1 MNDKI
6 SVVIPVYQVEKY
18 LKECIES
25 VCNQEYKNLEIIL
38 VDDGGKDNSGAICDK
53 YAKKDKRI
61 LVIHKQN
68 GGLSD
73 ARNAGIGKATGKY
86 ICFIDSDDAVSPKY
100 IQDLYYHLIKNDA
113 DISICDY
120 QEIHSN
126 EEIKK
131 EITSVDENTVYTP
144 KEILKIMYTK
154 DLGTKMIV
162 AWNKL
167 YKTELFKEIRYP
179 VGKIHE
185 DEFTTYKLIYQAKKI
200 VYFPEQL
207 YYYYQR
213 NNGSIMRSSYNEKRL
228 DYIEAMEERLQFYK
242 QKEEKELYEITF
254 QNYCYML
261 VQHYACCRLYLKDK
275 KILRQNL
282 RRKMKKNW
290 KDFIKLSGIP
300 LKSKI
305 SYTVNCMAPIIATLR
320 MKKYLDGYFGK

>member
-1 MNDKI
+1 MNEKI
-6 SVVIPVYQVEKY
+6 SIVIPVYQVEKY

-38 VDDGGKDNSGAICDK
+38 VDDGGKDNSGKICDE
-53 YAKKDKRI
+53 YAQKDRRI
-61 LVIHKQN
+61 QVIHKSN

-73 ARNAGIGKATGKY
+73 ARNAGIEKATGKY

-100 IQDLYYHLIKNDA
+100 VQDLYNHLMKNDA
-113 DISICDY
+113 DIAVCDY
-120 QEIHSN
+120 QQIRFQQ
-126 EEIKK
+126 EIK
-131 EITSVDENTVYTP
+131 EVESTDEDTVYTS
-144 KEILKIMYTK
+144 KEILKNMYTR
-154 DLGTKMIV
+154 DIGTKMIV

-185 DEFTTYKLIYQAKKI
+185 DEFTTYKLVYEANKV
-200 VYFPEQL
+200 VYFSEPL

-213 NNGSIMRSSYNEKRL
+213 DNGSIMRSSYNEKRL
-228 DYIEAMEERLQFYK
+228 DYIEALEERLEFYK

-261 VQHYACCRLYLKDK
+261 VQHYACCQLYLKEK
-275 KILRQNL
+275 KTLAQNL
-282 RRKMKKNW
+282 RNKMRKNW
-290 KDFIKLSGIP
+290 KKFIKLSRIP
-300 LKSKI
+300 FKSKV
-305 SYTVNCMAPIIATLR
+305 SYTVHCIAPKIATIR